1 MGSPVSYEGTERAWH
16 QALAYAVCGCRLERL
31 GRQRSPDIAA
41 LSMALRDLAEEGVLI
56 LPSSGDQAVHSVPND
71 LMQGLGAAQFHA
83 ALSALCGELGLG
95 VALRARVAQSRPLTP
110 ADRRLIEDAPPH
122 HLG

>member
-1 MGSPVSYEGTERAWH
+1 MADDGAERTWH

-31 GRQRSPDIAA
+31 GRQRSPDITA
-41 LSMALRDLAEEGVLI
+41 LSTALRDLAEEGVLI
-56 LPSSGDQAVHSVPND
+56 LPSSSDQALHSVPKD

-83 ALSALCGELGLG
+83 ALSAMRSELGLVVSLRSA
-95 VALRARVAQSRPLTP
+95 VAPSRPLTQ
-110 ADRRLIEDAPPH
+110 AERRLNEDAPPH

>member
-1 MGSPVSYEGTERAWH
+1 MADDGAERTWH

-31 GRQRSPDIAA
+31 GRQRSPDITA
-41 LSMALRDLAEEGVLI
+41 LGTALRDLAEEGVLI
-56 LPSSGDQAVHSVPND
+56 LPSDQAVHSVPKD

-83 ALSALCGELGLG
+83 ALSAIRSELGLVVSLRSA
-95 VALRARVAQSRPLTP
+95 VAPIRPLTQ
-110 ADRRLIEDAPPH
+110 AERRLNEDAPPH

>member
-1 MGSPVSYEGTERAWH
+1 MPEDSAERAWH
-16 QALAYAVCGCRLERL
+16 QALAYALCGCRLEQL

-41 LSMALRDLAEEGVLI
+41 LSTALHDLAEEGVLI
-56 LPSSGDQAVHSVPND
+56 LPSSGDQAVHSVPKD

-83 ALSALCGELGLG
+83 ALSALHSELGLG
-95 VALRARVAQSRPLTP
+95 VAHRSAVAPSRPLTP
-110 ADRRLIEDAPPH
+110 EERRLNDDAPPH